1 MFRMQKASFIN
12 TIKRDIH
19 MLLQEEREELVKY
32 GKLIIQAGLTKGT
45 GGNFSVYNR
54 EQGLM
59 AITPSGIPYMV
70 MTPEDIVI
78 MDLNGHVVEGT
89 LIPSS
94 EHEMHATVYRERED
108 VNAMVHM
115 HSTFCTTL
123 SALNEPLP
131 AIDYLV
137 AFSGDKEVKCAEYA
151 TYGTP
156 ELAANAMKAM
166 GKQNAVLLANH
177 GLNAVAGNMMMAF
190 AIAEQIE
197 FCAEVYIRARSAG
210 TPVILSDEEMTMM
223 VKRFAN
229 YGQRKEG

>member
-1 MFRMQKASFIN
+1 MK
-12 TIKRDIH
+12 
-19 MLLQEEREELVKY
+19 LQEERNELVKY

-45 GGNFSVYNR
+45 GGNFSIYNR
-54 EQGLM
+54 KEKLM

-70 MTPEDIVI
+70 MQPEEIVI
-78 MDLNGHVVEGT
+78 MDLHGNIVEGD

-108 VNAMVHM
+108 ANAMIHI

-131 AIDYLV
+131 AVDYLV
-137 AFSGDKEVKCAEYA
+137 AFSGGKEVKCAEYA

-156 ELAANAMKAM
+156 ELAANAMKTM

-177 GLNAVAGNMMMAF
+177 GLNVVADSMMMAL

-210 TPVILSDEEMTMM
+210 TPVILSEEEMTMM